1 MLRTRA
7 MVRITAALLSL
18 TLTGL
23 ACSSSDDA
31 AKEERPARNGVS
43 STIDSAADAPSGTF
57 TLLSYNVAG
66 LPQEVSKE
74 SPGTNIPLIS
84 PLLDPFDLVLT
95 QEDFDWWASD
105 GLAAGL
111 DFTNYHDRLR
121 ASATQPHRTDRH
133 PGPEEVGLSPDRDP
147 IIGDGLGVMSR
158 FPLGQTR
165 RVPWVGCFGGID
177 TKDGGAADCL
187 AMKGF
192 LLTRVTLAEGVEVD
206 VYDLHGEA
214 GGTPTDQGLQSDDYA
229 QLAAYIVEHSK
240 GRAVIVAGDT
250 NLHTDDVHPDGGG
263 GADTQIWNAFL
274 DATDLTDACEATRC
288 AEPGRIDKVAYRSG
302 GGVELEATDH
312 AFLPDRFKD
321 AAGKDLSDH
330 EPLSVTFRWAQAR

>member
-1 MLRTRA
+1 MRTSHGLRFAVLVT
-7 MVRITAALLSL
+7 VLSALL
-18 TLTGL
+18 L
-23 ACSSSDDA
+23 ACSDGDGSARGSDDD
-31 AKEERPARNGVS
+31 RPEAS
-43 STIDSAADAPSGTF
+43 STSGASDVPSGTF

-74 SPGTNIPLIS
+74 SPATNIPLIS

-95 QEDFDWWASD
+95 QEDFDWWAPD

-121 ASATQPHRTDRH
+121 ASATQQYRTERH
-133 PGPEEVGLSPDRDP
+133 PGTEAVGLSPDRNP

-158 FPLGQTR
+158 FPLGQTQ

-192 LLTRVTLAEGVEVD
+192 LLTRVTLADGVEVD

-214 GGTPTDQGLQSDDYA
+214 GGTATDQSLQGDDYT

-263 GADTQIWNAFL
+263 GADTQIWKTFL

-288 AEPGRIDKVAYRSG
+288 SEPGRIDKVAYRSG

>member
-1 MLRTRA
+1 MFRQRA
-7 MVRITAALLSL
+7 TLRITAALLAL
-18 TLTGL
+18 TVTGI
-23 ACSSSDDA
+23 ACSSSDDV
-31 AKEERPARNGVS
+31 AKRNDDDRDRTS
-43 STIDSAADAPSGTF
+43 STSAAAAAPSGTF

-74 SPGTNIPLIS
+74 SPSTNIPLIS

-95 QEDFDWWASD
+95 QEDFDWWAPD

-121 ASATQPHRTDRH
+121 ASTTQPHRTERH
-133 PGPEEVGLSPDRDP
+133 PGTDAVGLSPDRNP

-158 FPLGQTR
+158 FPLGQTQ

-192 LLTRVTLAEGVEVD
+192 LLTRVTLADGVEVD

-214 GGTPTDQGLQSDDYA
+214 GGTATDQSLQGDDYT

-263 GADTQIWNAFL
+263 GADTRIWKTFL
-274 DATDLTDACEATRC
+274 DATDLTDACEATHC

-312 AFLPDRFKD
+312 AFVPDRFKD
-321 AAGKDLSDH
+321 AAGADLSDH
-330 EPLSVTFRWAQAR
+330 EPLSVTFRWAQIR